1 MSEISKIF
9 VEGVEYDIE
18 DEQARLI
25 IEAQQIKI
33 DELEKSLPT
42 FVLDG
47 TTPSL
52 YLNVI
57 SKVIDLL
64 DFNTIPESKLLFN
77 SKIISLL
84 S

>member
-9 VEGVEYDIE
+9 VDGVECNIE
-18 DEQARLI
+18 DEEARRI

-47 TTPSL
+47 TTL
-52 YLNVI
+52 
-57 SKVIDLL
+57 
-64 DFNTIPESKLLFN
+64 TITTSSF
-77 SKIISLL
+77 
-84 S
+84 